1 MNKEQIHTLV
11 IPDIHGRTFWKEDIK
26 RFPKDQ
32 YPNLNIV
39 FLGDYLDPYDF
50 EKISRLN
57 AIENFKEIIKVSKED
72 SRIHLLFGN
81 HDMHYWYDTKYR
93 CRVDNKNYEKI
104 KNLFLENFSLFNV
117 AYDEEINGEKY
128 LYTHAGV
135 TTYWLMHL
143 KFVGN
148 NSIRWNKEEYINSLG
163 EKKKKVSDEQLP
175 FCEML
180 ANMTPTAE
188 ELNKMKSNFQG
199 EANLWYASWYRG
211 GENDCGSCIWA
222 DFNEWSYENSN
233 IDIWQIF
240 GHSLAAGGFDEGIID
255 YKKKIAMVDSRCS
268 WVITN
273 NQDICKL
280 KDYVKE

>member
-1 MNKEQIHTLV
+1 MNKEQVHTLV
-11 IPDIHGRTFWKEDIK
+11 IPDIHGRTFWKEDIQI
-26 RFPKDQ
+26 FSKDQ

-50 EKISRLN
+50 EKISRLA
-57 AIENFKEIIKVSKED
+57 AIENFKEIINVAKNDNRV
-72 SRIHLLFGN
+72 HLLIGN
-81 HDMHYWYDTKYR
+81 HDMHYWYDTRYK

-135 TTYWLMHL
+135 TAYWLMHL

-148 NSIRWNKEEYINSLG
+148 NGIRWNKEEYINSLG

-233 IDIWQIF
+233 IDNIWQIF
-240 GHSLAAGGFDEGIID
+240 GHSLAAGSFDEGIID

-280 KDYVKE
+280 KDYK

>member
-1 MNKEQIHTLV
+1 MNIHTL
-11 IPDIHGRTFWKEDIK
+11 ILPDIHGRSFWKDAIK
-26 RFPKDQ
+26 KFPIND
-32 YPNLNIV
+32 YPNLTIV

-50 EKISRLN
+50 EGISKEY
-57 AIENFKEIIKVSKED
+57 AIENFEEILETAKND
-72 SRIHLLFGN
+72 NRIRLLIGN
-81 HDMHYWYDTKYR
+81 HDMHYWYNASYKVRFDY
-93 CRVDNKNYEKI
+93 NNYEKI
-104 KNLFLENFSLFNV
+104 KDLFLENFDLFNI
-117 AYDEEINGEKY
+117 AFEENINNEKY

-148 NSIRWNKEEYINSLG
+148 NGIRLNKEEYIDRLG
-163 EKKKKVSDEQLP
+163 EKKKKVSDEQLS

-188 ELNKMKSNFQG
+188 ELNKMKLNFQG

-233 IDIWQIF
+233 IENVFQIF
-240 GHSLAAGGFDEGIID
+240 GHSLAAGGFDEGIVD
-255 YKKKIAMVDSRCS
+255 YKHKFAMVDSRQA
-268 WVITN
+268 WIIDN
-273 NQDICKL
+273 IGNIIKL
-280 KDYVKE
+280 KDIDT